1 MPIKNKKM
9 TYRPDYVSP
18 PGETLQE
25 TLEAQGLSQAQLAER
40 SGRPKKTINEIIQ
53 GKASITPETAHQLE
67 LVLGVPASF
76 WLARETKYRAWL
88 AQQTEDARIDQDL
101 EFLNELPIKEMTD
114 HGWIENCTGR
124 RELAKNTLSYFGVV
138 NSTKIPRVEERA
150 FRHYE
155 SYASNPWALAAWLR
169 KGELEAKKQLLPQ
182 YNKTKFLQN
191 LAQIKKLTRQEPECS
206 IFKIQEY
213 CAEAGVTVIFL
224 PALPGT
230 SVSSATRWINS
241 SRPLIQI
248 TLKEQSNDTFW
259 LSFFHTA
266 GHIVQEHAKKETLLE
281 TQFQNTLDHLETAA
295 NQFALDFLI
304 PQTELKRLQ
313 EQNPLNPKGILK
325 FADSLGIAPG
335 IVVGWLQFINRL
347 TNPHPLDSLKQ
358 TCFAKNL
365 P

>member
-1 MPIKNKKM
+1 MPIKNKKT
-9 TYRPDYVSP
+9 TYQPDYVSP

-25 TLEAQGLSQAQLAER
+25 TLETQGLSQAQLAER

-53 GKASITPETAHQLE
+53 GKACITPETAHQLE

-114 HGWIENCTGR
+114 HGWIENSTCK
-124 RELAKNTLSYFGVV
+124 RELAKNTLSYFSVV
-138 NSTKIPRVEERA
+138 NSKKIPQVEERA
-150 FRHYE
+150 FHHYE
-155 SYASNPWALAAWLR
+155 AYASNPWALAAWLR
-169 KGELEAKKQLLPQ
+169 KGELETKKQLLPK
-182 YNKTKFLQN
+182 YSKSKFLKS
-191 LAQIKKLTRQEPECS
+191 LAQIKKLTLQEPESS
-206 IFKIQEY
+206 IFKLQEY

-224 PALPGT
+224 QALPGT
-230 SVSSATRWINS
+230 TVNSATRWINS

-259 LSFFHTA
+259 LSFFHAA
-266 GHIVQEHAKKETLLE
+266 GHIVKEHAKKETFLE
-281 TQFQNTLDHLETAA
+281 TQLQNTLAPLEAAA

-304 PQTELKRLQ
+304 PPTELKILAK
-313 EQNPLNPKGILK
+313 QNLLSPKDILE

-335 IVVGWLQFINRL
+335 LVVGLLQFINRI

-358 TCFAKNL
+358 IYFAKNH